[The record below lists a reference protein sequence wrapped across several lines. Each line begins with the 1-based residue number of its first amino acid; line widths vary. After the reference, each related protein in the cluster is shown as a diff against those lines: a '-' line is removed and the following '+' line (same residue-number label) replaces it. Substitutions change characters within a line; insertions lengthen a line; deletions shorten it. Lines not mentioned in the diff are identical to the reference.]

1 MLVAHWHPL
10 EREAA
15 GLEAHLHG
23 RDLRVRPEPAG
34 HSWRWQVV
42 TEHGETLAEG
52 IAPDRAAAE
61 RAAEDEATAVHPPT
75 PRLIEQLLS

>member
-10 EREAA
+10 ESEAA

-23 RDLRVRPEPAG
+23 RNLRVIPDPAR
-34 HSWRWQVV
+34 HAWRWRVAS
-42 TEHGETLAEG
+42 EHGETLAEG
-52 IAPDRAAAE
+52 VAPDRSAAE

-75 PRLIEQLLS
+75 TRLIERLLS